1 MRRVLVLALVLL
13 FLSFINACSIKPIY
27 NNLDRLI
34 VWQVGDY
41 LDLDRDQKAS
51 LRADLSVLLK
61 WHRESHLILYADWLA
76 ELPNQYSDGVSG
88 QMIEHLFDQMLVW
101 GEEIEN
107 RAMPL
112 MTDVLVSLNEGQIDH
127 LELEFRGT
135 NEEWVDVERGETLE
149 DYQRGWAEEIED
161 AIERF
166 TGRLNAEQLDYLKRK
181 SVMYQPE
188 RALWGEYRE
197 RWQRDF
203 FVLLRSNK
211 SADFASRF
219 ETLMK
224 SREDYYGAEFSKV
237 FESNLDLNREVAAY
251 LLSNLTEKQTN
262 KFNKTIYD
270 LSKSFRELAK
280 GE

>member
-1 MRRVLVLALVLL
+1 MKRALALGLFVLI
-13 FLSFINACSIKPIY
+13 FLNGCSVKPIY

-41 LDLDRDQKAS
+41 LDLNRDQKAS
-51 LRADLSVLLK
+51 LRDDLSVLLR
-61 WHRESHLILYADWLA
+61 WHRESHLTLYADWLS
-76 ELPNQYSDGVSG
+76 ELPSQYSDGVSA
-88 QMIEHLFDQMLVW
+88 QMIEDLFDQMLVW

-107 RAMPL
+107 QAMPL

-127 LELEFRGT
+127 LELEFRTT
-135 NEEWVDVERGETLE
+135 NEEWMDVERGESLE
-149 DYQRGWAEEIED
+149 DYQRGWSEEIED

-181 SVMYQPE
+181 SVTYQPE
-188 RALWGEYRE
+188 RALWGDYRE

-211 SADFASRF
+211 KADFPIRF
-219 ETLMK
+219 ELLMD

-262 KFNKTIYD
+262 KFNKILSD

-280 GE
+280 GK

>member
-1 MRRVLVLALVLL
+1 
-13 FLSFINACSIKPIY
+13 
-27 NNLDRLI
+27 LDRLI

-41 LDLDRDQKAS
+41 LDLNRDQKAS
-51 LRADLSVLLK
+51 LRTDLAVLLK

-76 ELPNQYSDGVSG
+76 ELPNQYSDGVSA
-88 QMIEHLFDQMLVW
+88 QMIEDLFDQMLVW

-107 RAMPL
+107 QAMPL

-127 LELEFRGT
+127 LESEFRGA
-135 NEEWVDVERGETLE
+135 NEEWVDVERGESLE
-149 DYQRGWAEEIED
+149 DYQRGWSEEIED

-188 RALWGEYRE
+188 RVLWGEYRE

-211 SADFASRF
+211 SADFANRF

-262 KFNKTIYD
+262 KFNKTLSD
-270 LSKSFRELAK
+270 LSKSFRELAN
-280 GE
+280 G

>member
-13 FLSFINACSIKPIY
+13 VLNFFNACSIKPIY

-41 LDLDRDQKAS
+41 LDLNRDQKAS
-51 LRADLSVLLK
+51 LRTDLSVLLK

-76 ELPNQYSDGVSG
+76 ELPNQYSDGVSA
-88 QMIEHLFDQMLVW
+88 QMIEDLFDQMLVW

-107 RAMPL
+107 QAMPL
-112 MTDVLVSLNEGQIDH
+112 MTDVLVSLNGSQIDH
-127 LELEFRGT
+127 LESEFRGT
-135 NEEWVDVERGETLE
+135 NEEWVDVERGESLE
-149 DYQRGWAEEIED
+149 DYQRGWSEEVED

-188 RALWGEYRE
+188 RVLWGEYRE

-211 SADFASRF
+211 SADFANRF

-262 KFNKTIYD
+262 KFNKTLSD
-270 LSKSFRELAK
+270 LSKSFRELAN
-280 GE
+280 G

>member
-1 MRRVLVLALVLL
+1 LRRVLVLALVLL
-13 FLSFINACSIKPIY
+13 VLNFFNACSIKPIY

-41 LDLDRDQKAS
+41 LDLNRDQKAS
-51 LRADLSVLLK
+51 LRTDLAVLLK

-76 ELPNQYSDGVSG
+76 ELPNQYSDGVSAR
-88 QMIEHLFDQMLVW
+88 MIEDLFDQMLVW

-107 RAMPL
+107 QAMPL

-127 LELEFRGT
+127 LESEFRGA
-135 NEEWVDVERGETLE
+135 NEEWVDVERGESLE
-149 DYQRGWAEEIED
+149 DYQRGWSEEIED

-188 RALWGEYRE
+188 RVLWGEYRE

-211 SADFASRF
+211 SADLIDYAEKTGNNRNDLIRDAI
-219 ETLMK
+219 EKALE
-224 SREDYYGAEFSKV
+224 RWED
-237 FESNLDLNREVAAY
+237 LDDD
-251 LLSNLTEKQTN
+251 
-262 KFNKTIYD
+262 D
-270 LSKSFRELAK
+270 LIS
-280 GE
+280 

>member
-1 MRRVLVLALVLL
+1 MKRALVLGFFVL
-13 FLSFINACSIKPIY
+13 IFLNGCSIKPIY

-41 LDLDRDQKAS
+41 LDLNRDQKAS
-51 LRADLSVLLK
+51 LRDDLSVLLR
-61 WHRESHLILYADWLA
+61 WHRESHLTLYADWLS
-76 ELPNQYSDGVSG
+76 ELPSQYSDGVSA
-88 QMIEHLFDQMLVW
+88 QMIEDLFDQMLVW

-107 RAMPL
+107 QAMPL
-112 MTDVLVSLNEGQIDH
+112 MTDVLISLNEGQIDH
-127 LELEFRGT
+127 LELEFRTT
-135 NEEWVDVERGETLE
+135 NEEWMDVERGESLE
-149 DYQRGWAEEIED
+149 DYQRGWSEEIED

-181 SVMYQPE
+181 SVTYQPE

-211 SADFASRF
+211 KEDFPIRF
-219 ETLMK
+219 ELLMD

-262 KFNKTIYD
+262 KFNKTLSD

-280 GE
+280 GK